1 MAFGLCCTKLHSFYW
16 RCLCNN
22 GKICYIS
29 VFSKCVFLIKHRRRW
44 KLARYL
50 LSDLCNVIYGI
61 YQNGV
66 VQNKTNFQEI
76 TWNIYCQQNLS
87 SESTIN
93 RIVEEFYRC
102 DSVEYQ
108 RVEKYKRS
116 SRLQGNIYLVGA
128 NVVEKPNMSVSS
140 DSQQV
145 GLSEITP
152 WSILQNDLALKA
164 YKVQIVQ
171 ELKIIRNR
179 VHLD

>member
-1 MAFGLCCTKLHSFYW
+1 M
-16 RCLCNN
+16 
-22 GKICYIS
+22 
-29 VFSKCVFLIKHRRRW
+29 
-44 KLARYL
+44 
-50 LSDLCNVIYGI
+50 
-61 YQNGV
+61 
-66 VQNKTNFQEI
+66 
-76 TWNIYCQQNLS
+76 
-87 SESTIN
+87 
-93 RIVEEFYRC
+93 
-102 DSVEYQ
+102 EYQ